1 MSVGKEQSLKGLTF
15 KFSEKPILFV
25 FLVSRT
31 RETND
36 IVLYIAAVC
45 YNIASRGW
53 SRALCLGKEID
64 RYWQCDCQVIC
75 GLTYAMGCSLKIR

>member
-36 IVLYIAAVC
+36 IVLYIAVTSLLEADHELYV
-45 YNIASRGW
+45 SEKK
-53 SRALCLGKEID
+53 SID
-64 RYWQCDCQVIC
+64 IDNVTVRLFV
-75 GLTYAMGCSLKIR
+75 A

>member
-36 IVLYIAAVC
+36 IVLYIAA
-45 YNIASRGW
+45 
-53 SRALCLGKEID
+53 
-64 RYWQCDCQVIC
+64 CDCQVIC